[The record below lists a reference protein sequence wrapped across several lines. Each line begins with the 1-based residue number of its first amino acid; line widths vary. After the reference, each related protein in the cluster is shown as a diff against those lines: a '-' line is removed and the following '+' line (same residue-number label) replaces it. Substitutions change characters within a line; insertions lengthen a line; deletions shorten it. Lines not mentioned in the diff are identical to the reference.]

1 MELVLGA
8 VVGFLLL
15 VMVLVST
22 QRSKAAHEE
31 RLRQL
36 HARRRAL
43 AVDLRK
49 LQENMQQLK
58 IVEHELRR
66 KLAEADERASR
77 EVEVRRQRE
86 ARQQASRFGSILDVL
101 LHERLLSA
109 EQLAKARSYK
119 DQTRSHYPLSEIVTM
134 LDYVKA
140 DVVQRMRQRYPK
152 LSDE

>member
-86 ARQQASRFGSILDVL
+86 ARQQAIRFGSILDVL

>member
-1 MELVLGA
+1 MDIVLGG
-8 VVGFLLL
+8 VIGFVLL

-31 RLRQL
+31 RLREL

-58 IVEHELRR
+58 VVAHELRR
-66 KLAEADERASR
+66 KVAEADERANR
-77 EVEVRRQRE
+77 AAEVRKQRE
-86 ARQQASRFGSILDVL
+86 ARQQAGGFDSIIDVL
-101 LHERLLSA
+101 LHERMLSA

-119 DQTRSHYPLSEIVTM
+119 DQTRSPYPLSEILTM
-134 LDYVKA
+134 LDYVKPDA
-140 DVVQRMRQRYPK
+140 MLRVRQRYPR